1 VVALAA
7 WALVQVQ
14 RVFLEV
20 QVAALVK
27 VLQLQVQHLAD
38 REHAVK
44 VIQGATAF
52 SVLHLEQWE
61 GLVVELVEPVLP
73 TLEGLDLKAVPAYCG
88 LILTSHTLAAAAY
101 EAGQTP
107 LAVAEVLLHHLMA
120 HQV

>member
-27 VLQLQVQHLAD
+27 VLPLQVQHLAD

-73 TLEGLDLKAVPAYCG
+73 TLEGLDLKAALVYCG
-88 LILTSHTLAAAAY
+88 LILTLYMPVVAAY
-101 EAGQTP
+101 GVGQIP
-107 LAVAEVLLHHLMA
+107 QAVAEVLLHHLMA
-120 HQV
+120 HQA